1 MTENE
6 EQKMDVELKPEIAP
20 GVYSN
25 LQIVQHSISEF
36 VVDFLQVMPG
46 VPKAE
51 VRSRVLLA
59 PIHAKKLLYAL
70 QENISRYEKNF
81 GPIEENFVA
90 YYTNINPMGK
100 A

>member
-1 MTENE
+1 MMENDE
-6 EQKMDVELKPEIAP
+6 KKMDVELKPEIAP

-46 VPKAE
+46 VPKAQ

-70 QENISRYEKNF
+70 QENISSYEKSF
-81 GPIEENFVA
+81 GAIEENIVA
-90 YYTNINPMGK
+90 DYTNINPMGK

>member
-1 MTENE
+1 MQED
-6 EQKMDVELKPEIAP
+6 KDKKLDIELDAQTAF

-46 VPKAE
+46 IPKAQ
-51 VRSRVLLA
+51 VRSRVVLA
-59 PIHAKKLLYAL
+59 PIHAKKMLYAL
-70 QENISRYEKNF
+70 QENIARYEKQF
-81 GPIEENFVA
+81 GSIEDNTVTD
-90 YYTNINPMGK
+90 YTTINPMGE

>member
-90 YYTNINPMGK
+90 DYTNINPMGK

>member
-1 MTENE
+1 MMENDE
-6 EQKMDVELKPEIAP
+6 KKMDVELKPEIAP

-46 VPKAE
+46 VPKAQ

-70 QENISRYEKNF
+70 QENIARYEKSF
-81 GPIEENFVA
+81 GAIEENIVA
-90 YYTNINPMGK
+90 DYTNINPMGK

>member
-81 GPIEENFVA
+81 GTIEENFVA
-90 YYTNINPMGK
+90 DYTNINPMGK